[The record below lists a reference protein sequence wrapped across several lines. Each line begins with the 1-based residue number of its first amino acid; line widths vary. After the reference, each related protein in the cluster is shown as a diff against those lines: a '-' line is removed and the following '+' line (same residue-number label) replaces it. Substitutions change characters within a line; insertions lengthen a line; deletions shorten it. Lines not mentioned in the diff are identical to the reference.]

1 MVQKQATISKKPVAQ
16 QECHHYWIIET
27 PAGPAS
33 QGRCKLCGAR
43 KEFRNY
49 LPDCLAV
56 DDEEFQEWIRRQRDD
71 KEKRNPEERVLSWVG
86 ENAKEAVKA
95 GT

>member
-1 MVQKQATISKKPVAQ
+1 MVQKQANISQKPVAQ

-33 QGRCKLCGAR
+33 QGVCKSCGAQ
-43 KEFRNY
+43 KEFSNY

-56 DDEEFQEWIRRQRDD
+56 NDEEFQEWIRKQRDD
-71 KEKRNPEERVLSWVG
+71 REERMPEEGILSRVG
-86 ENAKEAVKA
+86 GGDKEAVKA

>member
-1 MVQKQATISKKPVAQ
+1 MVQKQATISKEPVAQ
-16 QECHHYWIIET
+16 RVCHHYWIIESPT
-27 PAGPAS
+27 GPAS
-33 QGRCKLCGAR
+33 QGVCKFCGAR

-71 KEKRNPEERVLSWVG
+71 KEDRKLKEGVLSWVG
-86 ENAKEAVKA
+86 KGDKEAVKA